1 MVRRLEANGVWIPFS
16 TSSGGVLWRGVGS
29 QVFWFLCRQS
39 SVPIALP
46 VSVSQE
52 QAAICVTSC
61 QLCDKAGC
69 SSAAVSTLCHRV
81 AAGAAP
87 GTDTEPWAPGSIP
100 WHSIPWL
107 HEGDVVLGNVP
118 SPITA
123 TAHLPASQHHQQ
135 PVWLCCSPPIR
146 VSAGEVSLQHTTLL
160 TKREVGMKYN

>member
-1 MVRRLEANGVWIPFS
+1 MEFGSPFLPAVEVCCGEVWEARFS
-16 TSSGGVLWRGVGS
+16 GS
-29 QVFWFLCRQS
+29 CAQS

-123 TAHLPASQHHQQ
+123 NAHLPASQHRRQ